1 MTDSDSTAYSPSPK
15 AKPEVSRGELSGRVL
30 EDKPISGD
38 PQAWQPPAPE
48 ALQAQL
54 HGYEVQQ
61 FIARGGMGAVYGGM
75 HSSLARPVAIKI
87 LPPELRQGDPQYAER
102 FQQEAR
108 AMAQLNH
115 PGIVSVYDFG
125 QLADGTLYLIMEFI
139 DGTDV
144 SQMVLKQGR
153 LSSAHA
159 IAITAHVCDALQ
171 YAHERGIVH
180 RDIKP
185 ANIMVAFDGRVKVAD
200 FGLAKSSRHKD
211 LGLTQ
216 SGFVM
221 GTPHFVAPEA
231 LILGLEV
238 DQRADI
244 YAVGV
249 MLYQMLT
256 GKVPQGVFEMPS
268 LQVAGLDPRYDHII
282 ARAMREDRDQ
292 RYPAIRE
299 MRQALDGIL
308 TQPVPQSQKGQQA
321 VPSAVMKRPAGQ
333 MPVRQTSSSTT
344 KSKSK
349 TPVIMVGL
357 AACVALAGW
366 WLQRDGGLEKSA
378 QAPEKPIVEATTPV
392 APPVKAPEP
401 AMPVASAP
409 RVVPSAQPITPPKVI
424 LTPPAPP
431 LLPKRF
437 LGDLTPLKADVGW
450 FSYRVNQYD
459 DLDIRDGRLPLVGG
473 KNCTQFLLAHAQSKL
488 EFAIPE
494 GYAFFTATGFGPTA
508 TKGNP
513 ADHWSSK
520 KSWKYLVQIDG
531 QTVFESRELN
541 TYPNGEVFIKL
552 PLLRGSKTLTLII
565 DACGSGNSDHSMWG
579 YPTLHRSAE
588 TLPTE
593 PVQPPVISTTQ
604 QKLAEL
610 EDQARKAWERNSAQ
624 IVEAEIAAL
633 GKSYLANGFPKA
645 LSEAR
650 SREDQVE
657 IAALEKERDAYIARQ
672 VVPPAGEAG
681 IHPTVKALRATYHST
696 KLRIENSKRP
706 MPITLYE
713 PYFAELRKV
722 ISTARGDELNAVMK
736 RYKELW
742 HEAGFHTVTSPQM
755 PPAIKRR
762 CSGIE
767 RLAWLKTGGGSPEC
781 DRAVTQAFEFLK
793 SKQNPNGSWGTT
805 LPCLTTSLTLMAYL
819 GRCEDADSPLYGDT
833 VMKALLYLIELSR
846 RSPDGIIASPNS
858 TDHAVEH
865 GAAVAALGETYVTAR
880 FGSRSLPG
888 LRDAFEKG
896 INAIIKQQLP
906 NGAWGKLGSNFTPQD
921 AGGPYV
927 TFWQH
932 MALNQAR
939 RTGLRFAGLKEA
951 LNRVENYW
959 GTIRT
964 KDGNFGTQRGDGRRD
979 PWLLTSMV
987 LHARTSLPDLHPH
1000 WSRSGKT
1007 FMAAFIRFE
1016 PPKWD
1021 RGDLMSWLFTSECLR
1036 NDAEIWPL
1044 WNRGFLP
1051 EVLSKQRPDGGW
1063 PARPSIFGSGSEEET
1078 VALCILML
1086 ESYFRS
1092 VEPEDE
1098 RKRR

>member
-1 MTDSDSTAYSPSPK
+1 MTESDSTAFSPGPN
-15 AKPEVSRGELSGRVL
+15 ATPGVSSGELLGRAL
-30 EDKPISGD
+30 EPKPVIGD
-38 PQAWQPPAPE
+38 PQSWQPPSPE
-48 ALQAQL
+48 ALQAHL
-54 HGYEVQQ
+54 YGYEVRQY
-61 FIARGGMGAVYGGM
+61 IARGGMGAVYRGM
-75 HSSLARPVAIKI
+75 HMSLARPVAIKI
-87 LPPELRQGDPQYAER
+87 LPPELRQEDPQYAER

-108 AMAQLNH
+108 AMAKLNH
-115 PGIVSVYDFG
+115 PGIVGVYDFG
-125 QLADGTLYLIMEFI
+125 QMADGTLYFIMEFI

-144 SQMVLKQGR
+144 DQMVLAQGR
-153 LSSAHA
+153 LTTAHA
-159 IAITAHVCDALQ
+159 MSITAHVCDALH
-171 YAHERGIVH
+171 YAHSQGVIH

-185 ANIMVAFDGRVKVAD
+185 ANIMVGYDGRVKVAD
-200 FGLAKSSRHKD
+200 FGLAKSLRQKD

-216 SGFVM
+216 SGHVM
-221 GTPHFVAPEA
+221 GTPHFVAPEV
-231 LILGLEV
+231 LIQGMEV
-238 DQRADI
+238 DHRADI

-268 LQVAGLDPRYDHII
+268 LQVAGLDPRYDQII

-292 RYPAIRE
+292 RYATILE

-308 TQPVPQSQKGQQA
+308 TQPVPQSKTGHQTVPASA
-321 VPSAVMKRPAGQ
+321 VRRPVGPPPPRPSSPSAARRRSK
-333 MPVRQTSSSTT
+333 MPVGIT
-344 KSKSK
+344 
-349 TPVIMVGL
+349 VM
-357 AACVALAGW
+357 AACVMLAGW
-366 WLQRDGGLEKSA
+366 WLQRGG
-378 QAPEKPIVEATTPV
+378 APEKTQPVPEKAVVAALTTPD
-392 APPVKAPEP
+392 KTPELQ
-401 AMPVASAP
+401 MPVASAP
-409 RVVPSAQPITPPKVI
+409 QTPRPVQSVEPLKITPP
-424 LTPPAPP
+424 PPTQQKPP
-431 LLPKRF
+431 TLF
-437 LGDLTPLKADVGW
+437 LGDLTPRKADVGW

-459 DLDIRDGRLPLVGG
+459 AHDIRAGRLPIIGG
-473 KNCTQFLLAHAQSKL
+473 KNCTQFLLAHARSRL

-494 GYAFFTATGFGPTA
+494 GYTFFTATGFGPT
-508 TKGNP
+508 TTMGNP
-513 ADHWSSK
+513 ADHGSSK
-520 KSWKYLVQIDG
+520 KSWKYAVQIDG

-541 TYPNGEVFIKL
+541 TYPNGEVSIKL

-624 IVEAEIAAL
+624 LVEAEITAL

-722 ISTARGDELNAVMK
+722 IPTARGDELNAVIK

-767 RLAWLKTGGGSPEC
+767 RLAWLKAGGGSPEC

-833 VMKALLYLIELSR
+833 VMKALLHLIELSR

-865 GAAVAALGETYVTAR
+865 GAAVATLGETYLTAR

-896 INAIIKQQLP
+896 INAILKQQLA
-906 NGAWGKLGSNFTPQD
+906 NGGWGKLGSNFTPQD

-987 LHARTSLPDLHPH
+987 LHARTPLPDLHPH

-1007 FMAAFIRFE
+1007 FMANFIRFE

-1021 RGDLMSWLFTSECLR
+1021 RG
-1036 NDAEIWPL
+1036 
-1044 WNRGFLP
+1044 
-1051 EVLSKQRPDGGW
+1051 
-1063 PARPSIFGSGSEEET
+1063 
-1078 VALCILML
+1078 
-1086 ESYFRS
+1086 
-1092 VEPEDE
+1092 
-1098 RKRR
+1098 